1 MSMSIKKDKN
11 RQNSSR
17 KTTQNNKIRATIKR
31 DSVSPRDYLKYKLP
45 WACED
50 CVHFTLEKNQ
60 CSLGYRV
67 EAHMREN
74 LERMYEISG
83 TMTLCRFLEID

>member
-1 MSMSIKKDKN
+1 MSSKKEKK
-11 RQNSSR
+11 RQNSNNR
-17 KTTQNNKIRATIKR
+17 TPQHNKIRTSIRR
-31 DSVSPRDYLKYKLP
+31 DALAPGDYLKYKLP

-50 CVHFTLEKNQ
+50 CVHFMAEKTQ

-67 EAHMREN
+67 EAHLREN